1 MDKKYGYNFH
11 CNGVLILNINIY
23 EYKIMQFTVIIIKTP
38 KKWSKSIET
47 NFTLNDRNVTS
58 IISTIN

>member
-38 KKWSKSIET
+38 KNGANQLKQI
-47 NFTLNDRNVTS
+47 LL
-58 IISTIN
+58 